1 MPSWCIWS
9 MASIISIHAPARG
22 ATKVTV
28 HFNQNHS
35 NISIHA
41 PARGATGDAKDIW
54 LAVRNFNPRSR
65 EGSDIQP
72 TRNKRETA
80 DKFQSTLP
88 RGERHHS
95 VAFSV
100 FLLPFQS
107 TLPRGERHARAE
119 TDVRKKNFNP
129 RSREGSDCDRVG
141 RFREVCKFQSTLPRG
156 ERRFAICSPSLI
168 LGISIHAPARGATA
182 PRTLRF

>member
-1 MPSWCIWS
+1 MI
-9 MASIISIHAPARG
+9 SIHAPARGATKEKSAPARISSFQSTLPRGERLYSGQYTCSSCAISIHAPARG

-107 TLPRGERHARAE
+107 TLPRGERQ
-119 TDVRKKNFNP
+119 TI
-129 RSREGSDCDRVG
+129 S
-141 RFREVCKFQSTLPRG
+141 LP
-156 ERRFAICSPSLI
+156 F
-168 LGISIHAPARGATA
+168 
-182 PRTLRF
+182 